1 MAHEAI
7 IGNARK
13 TDAILRA
20 MLNGVDQTTATT
32 LRDGDDGWTT
42 IEVVCHLRDFELV
55 WQERVGLAIRHD
67 NPAFEPF
74 DVLGLVTRNDY
85 INQNLELV
93 LAERQ
98 ALRADSLALIATL
111 DEVTIERFGVHPTRG
126 ELSILAQAQQLTT
139 HDVDHIEQIARILG
153 KVS

>member
-1 MAHEAI
+1 MAHEAV

-20 MLNGVDQTTATT
+20 MLNGVDQTAATT
-32 LRDGDDGWTT
+32 SRDGADGWTVL
-42 IEVVCHLRDFELV
+42 EVVCHLRDFELL
-55 WQERVGLAIRHD
+55 WQERVGLAIRND
-67 NPAFEPF
+67 APAYEPF

-85 INQNLELV
+85 INQNFELV

-111 DEVTIERFGVHPTRG
+111 DDTTINRFGIHPTRG
-126 ELSILAQAQQLTT
+126 EMSILAQAQQLTT